1 MAIVSPQRGG
11 RRRHRPARDRPPSL
25 GPLSIHSIHVSALE
39 GLRPI
44 RKGPFDRMVLAQAY
58 AEGMTLLT
66 ANAMLA
72 KYPGDVR
79 KV

>member
-1 MAIVSPQRGG
+1 
-11 RRRHRPARDRPPSL
+11 
-25 GPLSIHSIHVSALE
+25 
-39 GLRPI
+39 
-44 RKGPFDRMVLAQAY
+44 MVLAPAY